1 MRAVVYRQPGEA
13 KTVLELVT
21 LDDPTPK
28 AGEVRVRMVVSG
40 VNPTDF
46 KSRSRTDALP
56 FAYQIPNQ
64 DGAGVIDAVGERV
77 DSARVGERV
86 WVYHAAFNRAHG
98 TAAEYVCL
106 PAIQAVPLAD
116 HVSFARGAGLG
127 IPYLT
132 AHYCLFAGGPID
144 GKTVLVTGGA
154 GAVGNAAIQ
163 LAVANG
169 AQVVA
174 TVSSDEK
181 AELARLAGAHVVVN
195 YRQGDVTQALRAAA
209 PNGIDRV
216 VEVALAQNLEA
227 MLPVLNPFAQV
238 VTYASDNVPE
248 ALYIRPLMGALVT
261 LKFMLVYHLPQPL
274 LDQGINDVT
283 KLLNSGVV
291 SVLPE
296 HHYPLAETD
305 KAHEAVEQAAVGKV
319 LIDVADA

>member
-1 MRAVVYRQPGEA
+1 MQAVVYREPGEA
-13 KTVLELVT
+13 KAVLELVT
-21 LDDPTPK
+21 LADPSPQ
-28 AGEVRVRMVVSG
+28 AGEVRVRIVVSG

-56 FAYQIPNQ
+56 FGYQIPNQ
-64 DGAGVIDAVGERV
+64 DGAGVIDAVGEGV
-77 DSARVGERV
+77 DEARIGERV

-106 PAIQAVPLAD
+106 PAIQAVPLPD

-132 AHYCLFAGGPID
+132 AHYCLFEGGPIR
-144 GKTVLVTGGA
+144 GKTVLVSGGA

-163 LAVANG
+163 LAVAHG
-169 AQVVA
+169 AKVIA

-181 AELARLAGAHVVVN
+181 AQLATLAGAHAVVN
-195 YRQGDVTQALRAAA
+195 YRQGDVTAALWQAA
-209 PNGIDRV
+209 PEGIDRV
-216 VEVALAQNLEA
+216 NEVALAQNLDA

-261 LKFMLVYHLPQPL
+261 LKFMLVYHLPQAM
-274 LDQGINDVT
+274 LDQGIADVT
-283 KLLNSGVV
+283 ALLNSGVV

-296 HHYPLAETD
+296 HHFSLADTVQ
-305 KAHEAVEQAAVGKV
+305 AHEAVEQAVVGKV